1 MNKKTI
7 FFIAAVTVQTLIL
20 VAVPAK
26 KVSARRTGTLITIK
40 TAPVD
45 PYDFLSGYNV
55 RLSYEISQPKGI
67 YKLRE
72 DYGDNFTVYVVLKE
86 GDDGIWN
93 AQSVYK
99 DMPKNIPADCVVIKG
114 RTRGSRVEYG
124 IESYFI
130 PEKHRKEIEQDLR
143 QNLRRAK
150 VQIKVDKHGNAA
162 LIRLLIDDR
171 VYEY

>member
-20 VAVPAK
+20 IAVPAK
-26 KVSARRTGTLITIK
+26 KVSARRTGRLITIK

-45 PYDFLSGYNV
+45 PYDFLSGYHV
-55 RLSYEISQPKGI
+55 RLSYEISRPKGLS
-67 YKLRE
+67 KLRE
-72 DYGDNFTVYVVLKE
+72 EYGDNFTVYVVLKE
-86 GDDGIWN
+86 GDDGIW
-93 AQSVYK
+93 QDESVYK
-99 DMPKNIPADCVVIKG
+99 DKPKNLSTDRVMI
-114 RTRGSRVEYG
+114 RGECNYSRVNYG

-130 PEKHRKEIEQDLR
+130 PEKHRREIEQDLR
-143 QNLRRAK
+143 QNQRRAK

-162 LIRLLIDDR
+162 LIRMLVDDK